1 MLVLN
6 CTVSKTGNFV
16 LTIKSAEGQVLNT
29 TSISVPKPQVML
41 ITSLGTVTLEL
52 EPEIAPI
59 SVNNFLSYVGKS
71 YYSNTLFHRVIPGF
85 VVQGGGYTTGLV
97 KKPGQLSPIVLESNK
112 GLLNVRGSLAMAR
125 TNVFNSATSEFFV
138 NLVDN
143 TFLDY
148 RNAANPGYAV
158 FGRVLQGMDVVD
170 LIATKPTGVLNGFSD
185 VPLEEVLVN
194 LAVQVK

>member
-1 MLVLN
+1 
-6 CTVSKTGNFV
+6 
-16 LTIKSAEGQVLNT
+16 
-29 TSISVPKPQVML
+29 
-41 ITSLGTVTLEL
+41 
-52 EPEIAPI
+52 
-59 SVNNFLSYVGKS
+59 
-71 YYSNTLFHRVIPGF
+71 
-85 VVQGGGYTTGLV
+85 VVQGGGYITGLV
-97 KKPGQLSPIVLESNK
+97 KKTGQLTPIVLESNK

-158 FGRVLQGMDVVD
+158 FGRVVQGMDVMD

-185 VPLEEVLVN
+185 VPLADVLVN